1 MIHFMTNLVRGEPMR
16 AQYLKWLIFNDWLL
30 IEDRSSYSIQL
41 SQSERLIKSENYKKG
56 ENTVGSLNSDW
67 GQWFGWKCLRFLKIS
82 TGQVTSKLE
91 TSLLT
96 VKQFCLISVSGMV
109 SFEPAWRADS
119 FAPIG
124 LSKYARSWEQSSFKN
139 RSLGKY
145 QMDENKIIYLDNF
158 QNSNILYFSF

>member
-1 MIHFMTNLVRGEPMR
+1 MTHL
-16 AQYLKWLIFNDWLL
+16 NDWLL
-30 IEDRSSYSIQL
+30 IEDRTSYSIQL

-56 ENTVGSLNSDW
+56 GNTVGSLNSDW

-96 VKQFCLISVSGMV
+96 VKQFCLISGSGMV